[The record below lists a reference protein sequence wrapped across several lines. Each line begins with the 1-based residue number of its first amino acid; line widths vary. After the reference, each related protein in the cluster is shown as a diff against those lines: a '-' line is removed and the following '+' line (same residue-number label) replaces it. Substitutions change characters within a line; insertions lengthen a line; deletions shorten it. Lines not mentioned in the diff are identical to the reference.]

1 LDPLHGAGVLLGWLE
16 ISTALEM
23 EINRI
28 VHDES
33 FISAVA
39 ELSGWRWRERE
50 RERERENDE

>member
-23 EINRI
+23 EINRF

-33 FISAVA
+33 FISALA
-39 ELSGWRWRERE
+39 ELSGWRWREG
-50 RERERENDE
+50 ERERENDE

>member
-23 EINRI
+23 EINRF

-33 FISAVA
+33 FISALA
-39 ELSGWRWRERE
+39 ELSGWPWREG
-50 RERERENDE
+50 ERERENDE